1 MLTAAVTPRRCHEV
15 DPFNAGRRAVGVAF
29 STDASLRLPIRCF
42 RRRLAPRRPA
52 DLGGFGW
59 RYLGST
65 PPYPPGR
72 NTVLHPVVRGTAVGR
87 LEHPRYILTSYIRRA
102 SDGTRTPETAI
113 GPTVTPHCPTVPH
126 GNSGGREVILGGCH
140 T

>member
-65 PPYPPGR
+65 PP
-72 NTVLHPVVRGTAVGR
+72 TR
-87 LEHPRYILTSYIRRA
+87 LDEIQYCIRW
-102 SDGTRTPETAI
+102 SE
-113 GPTVTPHCPTVPH
+113 VPLWADW
-126 GNSGGREVILGGCH
+126 NIRVIS
-140 T
+140 